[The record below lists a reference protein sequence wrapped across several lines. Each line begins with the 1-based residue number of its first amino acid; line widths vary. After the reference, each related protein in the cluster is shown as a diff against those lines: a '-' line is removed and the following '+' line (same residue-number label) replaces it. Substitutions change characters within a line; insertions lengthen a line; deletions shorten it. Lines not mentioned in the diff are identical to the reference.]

1 MLHHLGQGQAL
12 ESQALE
18 RRRRLVVLGDDGDAD
33 GHCEKDVKKL
43 AQISHSPHYSA
54 SESLDPAAQ
63 NSKSNGLDSGGGWPE
78 KETLGDPGAALAV
91 P

>member
-33 GHCEKDVKKL
+33 NDEDEAEVKML
-43 AQISHSPHYSA
+43 TARRR
-54 SESLDPAAQ
+54 
-63 NSKSNGLDSGGGWPE
+63 
-78 KETLGDPGAALAV
+78 
-91 P
+91 